1 MGFRCA
7 KCGRYVSDDETYWYD
22 SYGKYCSES
31 CSNQAY
37 NERAYAEEQEEVR
50 HENAIAEAQARQ
62 EAAMRES
69 EAQKEAAEA
78 AQRVAD
84 TQYEAA
90 RQARLAQQDKLE
102 HEKQMAARENA
113 RRAHEA
119 KLAKCILEDGV
130 YYSPDKTAIVEVTKA
145 VTRLVVPD
153 YVKDISDGACMNHN
167 DLKSVTLP
175 EGLETIGDGSFEG
188 CAALYDINFPKS
200 LRKIGKEAFMDS
212 GIEEINFPD
221 GIKVRELPED
231 AFRGC
236 TKLKNVDDV
245 LCKIDVLGDG
255 AFFNS
260 GLTELTLPASIEK
273 IAINAFGK
281 CKNLKTLVVKEGVE
295 RIPSYS
301 FKNCSALTSVTLP
314 EGLKTIGDE
323 AFCGC
328 TALDADK
335 LSLPNSV
342 RTISDGAFK
351 ASFSGGTLT
360 LEGNLEIGE
369 KAFCCCGFS
378 KLVIASGVRKIG
390 REAFHR
396 CDCLADIDLAV
407 SDDVEME
414 SLHIFSCCGREDG
427 TLTIRGKIKA
437 LDRYVFDHVC
447 AKNLVIAADVEKICT
462 YAFIKGNME
471 SLSITGNVKKIE
483 GGAFCDC
490 AHLKSLVITGSVA
503 EIDYGAF
510 SSSHLTNIELG
521 NAVGKIGN
529 AFDAYCDVPLVITT
543 NRKEINQ
550 WFSMT
555 ESDTVTIKGN
565 VEKIGKDAFHGFH
578 LTSITLPSS
587 VTEIGEDAFSWCEY
601 LPSITLP
608 AGVKKIGAGAFYWCK
623 ALTSITL
630 PSGVT
635 EIGAAAFYNCKS
647 LRSITIPASVKKI
660 GKNVFDACEK
670 LFSINFS
677 GTVKQWKAVEKNKF
691 WIGDDEYSRAPAKVV
706 QCSDGKVKIQEF
718 NIAEKLWG
726 TKKAKKRTIIILA
739 CLALVFLIKYAMGG
753 EARFAKKA
761 QKNFDS
767 WYTTEA
773 DAIVGQTF
781 TYNSVN
787 SSSGEIIVKTQVP
800 FAKDG
805 FAYGNELYTVDTA
818 TRSVKCETR
827 DGKKYRYAYF
837 PDGSAYYGF
846 NDDGSVGFVRPKEGA
861 QFNAAQ
867 ATEVIGKTFSGK
879 WSDKFTADITF
890 GADGTATVKFSDG
903 DTGTGSYIASDEDNI
918 VLYNHRDKGV
928 WHKFVYSD
936 DSDDVT
942 FKRYYAEKLRN
953 GRFDTSV
960 SIDTHD
966 DWKRK

>member
-7 KCGRYVSDDETYWYD
+7 KCGKYVSDDEQYWYD
-22 SYGKYCSES
+22 NYGKYCSES

-50 HENAIAEAQARQ
+50 HENAIAEVQARQ

-102 HEKQMAARENA
+102 HEKQMAAREA
-113 RRAHEA
+113 RRRAHEA

-130 YYSPDKTAIVEVTKA
+130 YYSPDKTAIVEVSKA

-153 YVKDISDGACMNHN
+153 YVKDISDGACLNHN

-236 TKLKNVDDV
+236 AKLKNVDDM

-295 RIPSYS
+295 HIPSYL
-301 FKNCSALTSVTLP
+301 FKNCTALTSVTLP
-314 EGLKTIGDE
+314 EGVKTIGEE

-328 TALDADK
+328 TALDGGQ
-335 LSLPNSV
+335 LSLPDSLQ
-342 RTISDGAFK
+342 TIGNKAFK
-351 ASFSGGTLT
+351 ESFNGGTLT
-360 LEGNLEIGE
+360 LGGKVSEIDYEAFE
-369 KAFCCCGFS
+369 KCGFS
-378 KLVIASGVRKIG
+378 SLVIAGEIEKIS
-390 REAFHR
+390 RSAFAG
-396 CDCLADIDLAV
+396 C
-407 SDDVEME
+407 
-414 SLHIFSCCGREDG
+414 
-427 TLTIRGKIKA
+427 
-437 LDRYVFDHVC
+437 
-447 AKNLVIAADVEKICT
+447 KNLKSV
-462 YAFIKGNME
+462 
-471 SLSITGNVKKIE
+471 SITGKVGLFGSSRGI
-483 GGAFCDC
+483 CDGC
-490 AHLKSLVITGSVA
+490 FAHCEALESV
-503 EIDYGAF
+503 
-510 SSSHLTNIELG
+510 
-521 NAVGKIGN
+521 
-529 AFDAYCDVPLVITT
+529 
-543 NRKEINQ
+543 
-550 WFSMT
+550 
-555 ESDTVTIKGN
+555 
-565 VEKIGKDAFHGFH
+565 
-578 LTSITLPSS
+578 SISGS
-587 VTEIGEDAFSWCEY
+587 VTELVGEMFYDCKNLKSV
-601 LPSITLP
+601 SI
-608 AGVKKIGAGAFYWCK
+608 
-623 ALTSITL
+623 
-630 PSGVT
+630 SG
-635 EIGAAAFYNCKS
+635 
-647 LRSITIPASVKKI
+647 SVKKI
-660 GKNVFDACEK
+660 GERAFRDCYNIAKIDLGNAVEIIGENAFSNCKALESLTIAGNINTIGEEAFSNCKALESLTIAGNINTIGERAFSFYDELKTLSITGSINTIGEEAFTYCEQLKTLSITGSINTIGERAFSFCKNLRSLTIPGSVKTIGKEAFYSCDELKTLVIEEGVKEIGICAFKYCDKLTSVTVPSSTKLNDDYSSGYYDGTGSFQSCHMLKELPLSGGRSKKNKKYEGPKSTSEK
-670 LFSINFS
+670 LQEKFFS
-677 GTVKQWKAVEKNKF
+677 
-691 WIGDDEYSRAPAKVV
+691 R
-706 QCSDGKVKIQEF
+706 
-718 NIAEKLWG
+718 
-726 TKKAKKRTIIILA
+726 KAKKRAIIILA

-767 WYTTEA
+767 WYTSEA

-787 SSSGEIIVKTQVP
+787 SSSGEISVKTQVP

-805 FAYGNELYTVDTA
+805 FAYGNALYTVDTA
-818 TRSVKCETR
+818 AHTVDSETR

-960 SIDTHD
+960 STDTHD

>member
-7 KCGRYVSDDETYWYD
+7 KCGKYVSDDEQYWYD
-22 SYGKYCSES
+22 NYGKYCSES

-102 HEKQMAARENA
+102 HEKQMAAREA
-113 RRAHEA
+113 RRRAHEA

-130 YYSPDKTAIVEVTKA
+130 YYSPDKTAIVEVSKA

-236 TKLKNVDDV
+236 AKLKNVDDM

-295 RIPSYS
+295 HIPSYL
-301 FKNCSALTSVTLP
+301 FKNCTALTSVTLP
-314 EGLKTIGDE
+314 EGVKTIGEE

-328 TALDADK
+328 TALDGGQ
-335 LSLPNSV
+335 LSLPDSLQ
-342 RTISDGAFK
+342 TIGNKAFK
-351 ASFSGGTLT
+351 ESFNGGTLT
-360 LEGNLEIGE
+360 LGGKVSEIDYEAFE
-369 KAFCCCGFS
+369 KCGFS
-378 KLVIASGVRKIG
+378 SLVIAGEIEKIS
-390 REAFHR
+390 RSAFAG
-396 CDCLADIDLAV
+396 C
-407 SDDVEME
+407 
-414 SLHIFSCCGREDG
+414 
-427 TLTIRGKIKA
+427 
-437 LDRYVFDHVC
+437 
-447 AKNLVIAADVEKICT
+447 KNLKSV
-462 YAFIKGNME
+462 
-471 SLSITGNVKKIE
+471 SITGKV
-483 GGAFCDC
+483 GLFG
-490 AHLKSLVITGSVA
+490 
-503 EIDYGAF
+503 
-510 SSSHLTNIELG
+510 SSSGI
-521 NAVGKIGN
+521 
-529 AFDAYCDVPLVITT
+529 CDGCFAHCEAL
-543 NRKEINQ
+543 
-550 WFSMT
+550 
-555 ESDTVTIKGN
+555 ESV
-565 VEKIGKDAFHGFH
+565 
-578 LTSITLPSS
+578 SISGS
-587 VTEIGEDAFSWCEY
+587 VTELVGEMFYDCKNLKSV
-601 LPSITLP
+601 SI
-608 AGVKKIGAGAFYWCK
+608 
-623 ALTSITL
+623 
-630 PSGVT
+630 SG
-635 EIGAAAFYNCKS
+635 
-647 LRSITIPASVKKI
+647 SVKKI
-660 GKNVFDACEK
+660 GEGAFRDCKNLKSVSISGSVKKIGERAFRDCYNIATIDLGNAVEIIGENAFTNCKALESLTIAGNIKTIGKEAFYSCDELKTLSITGSINTIGEEAFKYCEQLKTFSITGSINTIGELAFSHCKNLRSLTIPGSVKTIGKEAFYSCDELKTLVIEEGVKEIGICAFKYCDKLTSVTVPSSTKLNDDYSGGFYYGTGSFQCCHMLKELPLSGGRSKKNKEYEGPKSTSEK
-670 LFSINFS
+670 LQEKFFS
-677 GTVKQWKAVEKNKF
+677 
-691 WIGDDEYSRAPAKVV
+691 R
-706 QCSDGKVKIQEF
+706 
-718 NIAEKLWG
+718 
-726 TKKAKKRTIIILA
+726 KAKKRAIIILA

-753 EARFAKKA
+753 EERFAKKA

-773 DAIVGQTF
+773 DAIVGQTY
-781 TYNSVN
+781 TYNRVD
-787 SSSGEIIVKTQVP
+787 SSSGEISVKTRVP

-805 FAYGNELYTVDTA
+805 FAYGNALYTVDIA
-818 TRSVKCETR
+818 DRSVKSETR
-827 DGKKYRYAYF
+827 DGDKYRYAYF
-837 PDGSAYYGF
+837 PDGSAYYYV
-846 NDDGSVGFVRPKEGA
+846 NDDGSAGMAYPKEGA

-928 WHKFVYSD
+928 WYMFVYSD

-942 FKRYYAEKLRN
+942 FNRYYAGKKTAPTITHHSAPTPTTTGRRN
-953 GRFDTSV
+953 KGRL
-960 SIDTHD
+960 
-966 DWKRK
+966 